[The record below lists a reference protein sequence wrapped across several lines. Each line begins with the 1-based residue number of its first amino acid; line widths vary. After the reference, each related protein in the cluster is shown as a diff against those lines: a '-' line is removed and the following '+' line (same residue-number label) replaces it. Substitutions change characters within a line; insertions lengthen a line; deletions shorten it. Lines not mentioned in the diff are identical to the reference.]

1 MENGNRES
9 EVAEQNVKVAEENAR
24 ACWTL
29 ITNCMYM
36 EGLNP
41 EEQQELEH
49 IRKDPLDFL
58 KKFLISNLNVLERR
72 GISIPPD
79 VTKGIEKIEFGNNK
93 ELQCIEARLFSVLEW
108 RKYE

>member
-9 EVAEQNVKVAEENAR
+9 EVAEQNVR

-79 VTKGIEKIEFGNNK
+79 VTKGIEKIKLYRINED
-93 ELQCIEARLFSVLEW
+93 IS
-108 RKYE
+108 

>member
-9 EVAEQNVKVAEENAR
+9 EVAEQNVR

-29 ITNCMYM
+29 ISNCMYM

>member
-41 EEQQELEH
+41 E
-49 IRKDPLDFL
+49 IF
-58 KKFLISNLNVLERR
+58 
-72 GISIPPD
+72 
-79 VTKGIEKIEFGNNK
+79 
-93 ELQCIEARLFSVLEW
+93 
-108 RKYE
+108 